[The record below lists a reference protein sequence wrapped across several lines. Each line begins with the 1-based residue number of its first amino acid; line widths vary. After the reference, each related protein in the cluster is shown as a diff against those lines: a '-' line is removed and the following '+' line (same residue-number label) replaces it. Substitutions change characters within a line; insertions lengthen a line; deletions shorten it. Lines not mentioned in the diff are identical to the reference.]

1 MHENSMNKM
10 LAKENMRVK
19 ILFFATL
26 RDYAGARTVELE
38 IPEGTTVANMKE
50 SLVKRYPKMIPA
62 QNSIMAAIN
71 HEFAAEEQVIPL
83 DAEVALFPPV
93 SGG

>member
-1 MHENSMNKM
+1 MDKM
-10 LAKENMRVK
+10 LTRENMKVK

-26 RDYAGARTVELE
+26 RDYAGAKTIELE
-38 IPEGTTVANMKE
+38 IPEGTTIATLKE
-50 SLVKRYPKMIPA
+50 SLVKRYPKMLPA

-71 HEFAAEEQVIPL
+71 REFAADDQVILL

>member
-1 MHENSMNKM
+1 MII
-10 LAKENMRVK
+10 R

-26 RDYAGARTVELE
+26 RDYAGARTVEME
-38 IPEGTTVANMKE
+38 IPAGTTVANLIGY
-50 SLVKRYPKMIPA
+50 LVDRYPKMIPA

-71 HEFAAEEQVIPL
+71 REFASDDQVIPS
-83 DAEVALFPPV
+83 DGEVALFPPV